1 MENEVE
7 RKDRWLSQ
15 DHTLEVVGL
24 EFEPKTVRDS
34 PVRHL
39 TTRTPLQSVQMYC
52 HDFLKAKRRPGKSP
66 TRFTVANWCYY
77 YEDLHLV
84 FASLGLWVMTSKQ
97 LWSCNLF
104 HQRHLAEQ
112 ECSGGKTFVAVSRDE
127 GEDHTWTVSLNTA
140 FLLLILSRKGGVV
153 KERKGLVCHWR
164 LTFRLSSAPACHGK
178 LSRPFRAVLSFW
190 GMEWYWKTLGKLSK
204 RTIVFFVRKPL

>member
-1 MENEVE
+1 MTFSRSHIRV
-7 RKDRWLSQ
+7 L
-15 DHTLEVVGL
+15 GL

-39 TTRTPLQSVQMYC
+39 TTRTPLQSVQMCC
-52 HDFLKAKRRPGKSP
+52 HDFLKAKRRPGKSS

-77 YEDLHLV
+77 FEGLHLV

-104 HQRHLAEQ
+104 HQRHLAEL

-127 GEDHTWTVSLNTA
+127 GEDHTWTISLNTA
-140 FLLLILSRKGGVV
+140 FLLLILSRKG
-153 KERKGLVCHWR
+153 GLVCHWR

-178 LSRPFRAVLSFW
+178 LSWPFNAVLPFW
-190 GMEWYWKTLGKLSK
+190 GTEWYRKTSGKFSK
-204 RTIVFFVRKPL
+204 RTTIVFFVQKPLWLCRLGAIIS